1 MNFPLLFD
9 FMNNK
14 ESATSIPE
22 GDPISKE
29 SVLADTNGLETR
41 EILPVSRTQEKEN
54 TIAIKGRINRRNNSI
69 LILRLVLIYCHFSID
84 NHSTYNKTTIV
95 KVWKSEMINKKTA
108 LFFTCH
114 N

>member
-1 MNFPLLFD
+1 MNFSLLFD

-14 ESATSIPE
+14 

-29 SVLADTNGLETR
+29 SVLANTNGLETR

-69 LILRLVLIYCHFSID
+69 LILRLVLIYCHFSIY
-84 NHSTYNKTTIV
+84 NHSTYNKTTIA
-95 KVWKSEMINKKTA
+95 KVWNSEMINKKTA
-108 LFFTCH
+108 LFYHRC